1 MNIILKKIIIWKNK
15 RFMSLKRVIK
25 SKLRI
30 GNRTIK
36 QEEKREEKELEKYY
50 LPFEQTNDLLKKR

>member
-1 MNIILKKIIIWKNK
+1 
-15 RFMSLKRVIK
+15 MSLKRVIK

-50 LPFEQTNDLLKKR
+50 LPFE